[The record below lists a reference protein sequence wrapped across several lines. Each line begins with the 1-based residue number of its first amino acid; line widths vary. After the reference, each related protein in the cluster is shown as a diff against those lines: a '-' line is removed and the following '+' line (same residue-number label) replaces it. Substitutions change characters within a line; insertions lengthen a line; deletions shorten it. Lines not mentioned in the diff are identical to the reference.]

1 LRQPPMTPPSVL
13 DPLLLARV
21 GDLELVART
30 IVDGLR
36 SGPHRSPFH
45 GYSAEFSQ
53 YRHYRPGDDLKYVD
67 WKLAARTD
75 RIYTKQ
81 FRETTDLAA
90 ALVLDCSGSMGFTG
104 IAPVTDNASAV
115 AGASSGGS
123 SETLD
128 KTGGASG
135 AAAADGAAGAAA
147 AGAGAAK
154 AGAGAARGDMPRM
167 ELSKLRYASMAAAAL
182 AYVIAD
188 QGDAVGMLAFQ
199 GTSLAYVPPR
209 TGQHHLRGLLATLSG
224 LQAREMSMPHV
235 AIRRA
240 SEMMRRRG
248 LIMIFS
254 DFYDQEQ
261 QTLAEIRRCVRIGH
275 DVAVFQVMSRAE
287 IEFPYRGDTE
297 FEDLESGQRVVTH
310 ANDVKH
316 AYKDQLSAFLERWR
330 THARGEGVDYTLL
343 VTDTA
348 LDEGLR
354 EFLLRRSARRAG

>member
-1 LRQPPMTPPSVL
+1 MTPPSVL

-104 IAPVTDNASAV
+104 IAPVPDNSSGAASASS
-115 AGASSGGS
+115 GASSETVDKSGG
-123 SETLD
+123 ET
-128 KTGGASG
+128 G
-135 AAAADGAAGAAA
+135 AAGDIAGAGATKAGAAA
-147 AGAGAAK
+147 GRGA
-154 AGAGAARGDMPRM
+154 DMPRL

>member
-1 LRQPPMTPPSVL
+1 MTPPSVL

-104 IAPVTDNASAV
+104 VAPVAASDAGSQTPGAPAATAGATAPATASAQ
-115 AGASSGGS
+115 
-123 SETLD
+123 D
-128 KTGGASG
+128 
-135 AAAADGAAGAAA
+135 ADRADRD
-147 AGAGAAK
+147 
-154 AGAGAARGDMPRM
+154 ARGNVPRI

-240 SEMMRRRG
+240 SDMMRRRG

-297 FEDLESGQRVVTH
+297 FEDLESGQRAVTH

-316 AYKDQLSAFLERWR
+316 AYKDKLSAFLDRWR
-330 THARGEGVDYTLL
+330 MNARGEGVDYTLL

>member
-1 LRQPPMTPPSVL
+1 MTPPSVL

-90 ALVLDCSGSMGFTG
+90 TLVLDCSGSMGFTG
-104 IAPVTDNASAV
+104 ITPAV
-115 AGASSGGS
+115 ADTASPDAPA
-123 SETLD
+123 TD
-128 KTGGASG
+128 KDKVSG
-135 AAAADGAAGAAA
+135 AT
-147 AGAGAAK
+147 
-154 AGAGAARGDMPRM
+154 MPRL

>member
-1 LRQPPMTPPSVL
+1 MTPPSVL

-104 IAPVTDNASAV
+104 IAPTAPSGNAS
-115 AGASSGGS
+115 
-123 SETLD
+123 ETPD
-128 KTGGASG
+128 KTSGEPGAN
-135 AAAADGAAGAAA
+135 
-147 AGAGAAK
+147 
-154 AGAGAARGDMPRM
+154 MPRL

>member
-1 LRQPPMTPPSVL
+1 MTPPSVL

-104 IAPVTDNASAV
+104 IAAAPDAAGE
-115 AGASSGGS
+115 AGASGASTGGS

-128 KTGGASG
+128 KTSDKSG
-135 AAAADGAAGAAA
+135 VAANAAAAA
-147 AGAGAAK
+147 AG
-154 AGAGAARGDMPRM
+154 MPRL

>member
-1 LRQPPMTPPSVL
+1 MTPPSVL

-104 IAPVTDNASAV
+104 IASVPDGAASPVSASPAT
-115 AGASSGGS
+115 
-123 SETLD
+123 SETAD
-128 KTGGASG
+128 KNVPGSDG
-135 AAAADGAAGAAA
+135 AASAADGATGGAAA
-147 AGAGAAK
+147 TGK
-154 AGAGAARGDMPRM
+154 VRGEMPRL

-261 QTLAEIRRCVRIGH
+261 QTLAEIRRCVRMGH

-297 FEDLESGQRVVTH
+297 FEDLESGERVVTH

-354 EFLLRRSARRAG
+354 EFLLRRAARRAG

>member
-1 LRQPPMTPPSVL
+1 MTPPSVL
-13 DPLLLARV
+13 DPILLARV

-90 ALVLDCSGSMGFTG
+90 TLVLDCSGSMGFTG
-104 IAPVTDNASAV
+104 VAGVPDGAAS
-115 AGASSGGS
+115 AGASGEAGSPPSAS

-128 KTGGASG
+128 KTSAKSG
-135 AAAADGAAGAAA
+135 IAAA
-147 AGAGAAK
+147 AG
-154 AGAGAARGDMPRM
+154 MPRI

-199 GTSLAYVPPR
+199 GTQLAYVPPR
-209 TGQHHLRGLLATLSG
+209 TGQHHLRGLLASLSG

>member
-1 LRQPPMTPPSVL
+1 MTPPSVL

-104 IAPVTDNASAV
+104 IAPVTDNASGTAGA
-115 AGASSGGS
+115 AGASS
-123 SETLD
+123 ETGETVD
-128 KTGGASG
+128 KTKAE
-135 AAAADGAAGAAA
+135 
-147 AGAGAAK
+147 AK
-154 AGAGAARGDMPRM
+154 AGAGRGDMPRV

>member
-1 LRQPPMTPPSVL
+1 MP
-13 DPLLLARV
+13 
-21 GDLELVART
+21 
-30 IVDGLR
+30 
-36 SGPHRSPFH
+36 
-45 GYSAEFSQ
+45 
-53 YRHYRPGDDLKYVD
+53 
-67 WKLAARTD
+67 KL
-75 RIYTKQ
+75 
-81 FRETTDLAA
+81 
-90 ALVLDCSGSMGFTG
+90 
-104 IAPVTDNASAV
+104 
-115 AGASSGGS
+115 
-123 SETLD
+123 
-128 KTGGASG
+128 
-135 AAAADGAAGAAA
+135 
-147 AGAGAAK
+147 
-154 AGAGAARGDMPRM
+154 

-261 QTLAEIRRCVRIGH
+261 QTLAEIRRCVRMGH

-316 AYKDQLSAFLERWR
+316 TYKDQLSAFLERWR

>member
-1 LRQPPMTPPSVL
+1 MTPPSVL

-104 IAPVTDNASAV
+104 TASMSDRAS
-115 AGASSGGS
+115 GASSS
-123 SETLD
+123 DTPD
-128 KTGGASG
+128 KAAGESG
-135 AAAADGAAGAAA
+135 AATATATAASGSAAA
-147 AGAGAAK
+147 ASAGRAT
-154 AGAGAARGDMPRM
+154 DMPRL

-224 LQAREMSMPHV
+224 LQARELSMPHV